1 MGYYSPLIK
10 LLPDDLECHFFDTIG
25 STNLFLK
32 NSPTSTK
39 NQLCVAREQTQ
50 GKGQH
55 GRQWLSQ
62 KDGGILFSIRKIF
75 VQETN
80 LNGFSLVV
88 GLAIIKVLEEEC
100 LVEGFKIKWPNDIY
114 FNGKK
119 IAGILLENQIQLDNQ
134 FVIIGVGINYN
145 LNQNFVCKIPWT
157 DLSHSAQTLPDIHF
171 LTAKLIDSILITSEN
186 FKMNGLSS
194 LLDQWDRYDM
204 LKGSNVRLIE
214 SGKTIQGK
222 VTGISE
228 QGALQLLT
236 QNGVKEL
243 YQLQVYRVH
252 LG

>member
-10 LLPDDLECHFFDTIG
+10 LLPDDLECHFFDTIS

-32 NSPTSTK
+32 NSPTSKK

-62 KDGGILFSIRKIF
+62 KDGSILFSIRKIF
-75 VQETN
+75 AQETN

-114 FNGKK
+114 FKSKK

-134 FVIIGVGINYN
+134 FVVIGVGVNYN
-145 LNQNFVCKIPWT
+145 LNQNFNCEIPWT
-157 DLSHSAQTLPDIHF
+157 DLAKSAKKMPDIHS
-171 LTAKLIDSILITSEN
+171 LTAKLINSILIISEH

-194 LLDQWDRYDM
+194 LLDQWDKYDM
-204 LKGSNVRLIE
+204 LKESKVRLIE
-214 SGKTIQGK
+214 SGKPVEGK
-222 VTGISE
+222 VTGISQ
-228 QGALQLLT
+228 QGALQVLT

-243 YQLQVYRVH
+243 YSSKYIEFI
-252 LG
+252 

>member
-1 MGYYSPLIK
+1 MGYYSPLKK
-10 LLPDDLECHFFDTIG
+10 LLPDDLECHFFDTIS

-32 NSPTSTK
+32 NSPTSKK

-62 KDGGILFSIRKIF
+62 KDGSILFSIRKIF
-75 VQETN
+75 AQEAN

-114 FNGKK
+114 FKSKK

-134 FVIIGVGINYN
+134 FVVIGVGVNYN
-145 LNQNFVCKIPWT
+145 LNQNFNCEIPWT
-157 DLSHSAQTLPDIHF
+157 DLSNSAKKLPDIHS
-171 LTAKLIDSILITSEN
+171 LTAKLIDSILFTSEH
-186 FKMNGLSS
+186 FKMNGLSN

-204 LKGSNVRLIE
+204 LKESKVRLIE
-214 SGKTIQGK
+214 SGQPIEGK
-222 VTGISE
+222 VTGISQ
-228 QGALQLLT
+228 QGALQVLT

-243 YQLQVYRVH
+243 YSSKYIEFI
-252 LG
+252 